1 MSGSNPEA
9 EVVEIGIRANTEEGE
24 QGRKRKAVQVPQNQ
38 LEIWDREAE
47 RRGMNR
53 SEIIRVYAAA
63 GRKMLDEYE
72 PESSI
77 DQTHSPLRDAIVEH
91 VPVGE
96 DEASSIDEITEKVIN
111 QIEDEVWDVL
121 IEEESISR
129 SGNRFYQQ

>member
-1 MSGSNPEA
+1 MSDSNPEA
-9 EVVEIGIRANTEEGE
+9 EVVEIGIQANTEESE

-53 SEIIRVYAAA
+53 SEIIRVYATA
-63 GRKMLDEYE
+63 GRKMLNKYE

-96 DEASSIDEITEKVIN
+96 DEASSIDEITKKVIN

>member
-1 MSGSNPEA
+1 MSDSNPEA
-9 EVVEIGIRANTEEGE
+9 EVVEIGIRTNTKEVE

-38 LEIWDREAE
+38 LEIWDDEAE
-47 RRGMNR
+47 RRGMDR
-53 SEIIRVYAAA
+53 SSLIRTYAAA

-72 PESSI
+72 PEKSM
-77 DQTHSPLRDAIVEH
+77 DRNRSPLRDVIVEH

-96 DEASSIDEITEKVIN
+96 DEARSIDEITERVIN

-121 IEEESISR
+121 IEDGAISR

>member
-1 MSGSNPEA
+1 MSDSNPEA
-9 EVVEIGIRANTEEGE
+9 EVVGIGIQANREESE
-24 QGRKRKAVQVPQNQ
+24 QGRKRKTVQVPQNQ

-53 SEIIRVYAAA
+53 SEIIRVYATV

-72 PESSI
+72 AESSI

-96 DEASSIDEITEKVIN
+96 DEASSIDEITKKVIN

>member
-1 MSGSNPEA
+1 MSDSNPEA
-9 EVVEIGIRANTEEGE
+9 EVVEIGIQANTEKSE

-47 RRGMNR
+47 RRGMSR
-53 SEIIRVYAAA
+53 SAIIRVYAAA

-96 DEASSIDEITEKVIN
+96 DEASSIDKITEKVIN

>member
-1 MSGSNPEA
+1 
-9 EVVEIGIRANTEEGE
+9 
-24 QGRKRKAVQVPQNQ
+24 
-38 LEIWDREAE
+38 
-47 RRGMNR
+47 
-53 SEIIRVYAAA
+53 
-63 GRKMLDEYE
+63 MLDEYE

>member
-1 MSGSNPEA
+1 MSDSNPEA
-9 EVVEIGIRANTEEGE
+9 EVVGIGIQANTEESE
-24 QGRKRKAVQVPQNQ
+24 QGRKRKTVQVPQNQ

-53 SEIIRVYAAA
+53 SEIIRVYATV

-72 PESSI
+72 AESSI

-96 DEASSIDEITEKVIN
+96 DEASSIDEITKKVIN